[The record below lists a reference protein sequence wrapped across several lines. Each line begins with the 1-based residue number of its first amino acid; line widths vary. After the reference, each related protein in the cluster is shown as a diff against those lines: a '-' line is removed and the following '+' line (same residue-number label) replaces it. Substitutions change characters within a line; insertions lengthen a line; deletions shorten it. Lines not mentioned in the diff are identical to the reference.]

1 MHSVFVFTGWVPL
14 SPIAQ
19 HTPLELFWFFYNTF
33 WIILRNLIF
42 FSYKGSTRFYMFA
55 NTNQVFIYA
64 LFGCIFFIFTFLL
77 FFFKKPRTKK
87 RILLIYYILL
97 LSTFVWYYLY
107 QGFCC
112 QIAGLPTISSGFLP
126 FSERFKIYK
135 LLTPL
140 ALLGVWV
147 IVLYKPSLRKPLTG
161 APIMFNSWFFFLTP
175 LLFFTWAFTYSL
187 FLIFII
193 SEFIIF
199 YLFFVTTLRIK
210 KRNIHFFTFIKCTLV
225 VCTLVKDFFI
235 INSSF
240 CVFLFDWVLNVFL
253 ILWVVLW
260 FWKIDTYVNKQHP
273 IVSFFFTGFVKPWIL
288 LSFVLLFIVDFQL
301 NVFFSICYSLYFFLF
316 IVPSLMRIIQQT
328 PTKAFEKGRKITMFE
343 EGPALVLPKPMIE
356 HLYFNSNIFRFALT
370 VFDFNTYTLFFFLI
384 INTLLGFDFFI
395 CLLLL
400 QSVLLFLIFYSAAM
414 ITHTLKTSD
423 VLDLRG
429 IFLAVHQYYW
439 CTKYTHN
446 TLVFFFFIF
455 LVYVLCFVWHFLLI
469 NVFLFILC
477 IFIFFVFIVSFE
489 RLLSTWGNI
498 VTYFQFADYY
508 TWDDEFWSYLSPFLR
523 DYVFWKPITPDD
535 YEEPAPYYFE
545 VGRKIS
551 GRHIILFY
559 SVLAVTIT
567 FYFVGLFDGFNFV
580 YFFIYFKFLLL
591 FFNWYLYERLLTWWV
606 SDPTLALMEFTYFE
620 LASYVTFGVV
630 LLLLLLKL

>member
-1 MHSVFVFTGWVPL
+1 
-14 SPIAQ
+14 
-19 HTPLELFWFFYNTF
+19 
-33 WIILRNLIF
+33 
-42 FSYKGSTRFYMFA
+42 
-55 NTNQVFIYA
+55 
-64 LFGCIFFIFTFLL
+64 
-77 FFFKKPRTKK
+77 
-87 RILLIYYILL
+87 
-97 LSTFVWYYLY
+97 
-107 QGFCC
+107 
-112 QIAGLPTISSGFLP
+112 
-126 FSERFKIYK
+126 
-135 LLTPL
+135 
-140 ALLGVWV
+140 
-147 IVLYKPSLRKPLTG
+147 
-161 APIMFNSWFFFLTP
+161 
-175 LLFFTWAFTYSL
+175 
-187 FLIFII
+187 
-193 SEFIIF
+193 
-199 YLFFVTTLRIK
+199 
-210 KRNIHFFTFIKCTLV
+210 
-225 VCTLVKDFFI
+225 
-235 INSSF
+235 
-240 CVFLFDWVLNVFL
+240 
-253 ILWVVLW
+253 
-260 FWKIDTYVNKQHP
+260 
-273 IVSFFFTGFVKPWIL
+273 
-288 LSFVLLFIVDFQL
+288 
-301 NVFFSICYSLYFFLF
+301 
-316 IVPSLMRIIQQT
+316 
-328 PTKAFEKGRKITMFE
+328 
-343 EGPALVLPKPMIE
+343 
-356 HLYFNSNIFRFALT
+356 
-370 VFDFNTYTLFFFLI
+370 
-384 INTLLGFDFFI
+384 
-395 CLLLL
+395 
-400 QSVLLFLIFYSAAM
+400 M